1 MFEDVTYEVILQ
13 RMLNQV
19 SDKFDKREG
28 SVIWDT
34 HSPTAIE
41 FQILYIELETI
52 LKEAYGDTAS
62 RDFLIL
68 RCKERGIVPDAAT
81 KAVLRGEFTPDNLD
95 VAGKRFNI
103 GDMNY
108 LVLGKAADGNGW
120 EVQCEEAG
128 AAGNQ
133 YFGAMI
139 PIDYIDKLET
149 AELTELLIP
158 GEDEEE
164 TEALRERYFGSFE
177 EKAFGG
183 NVADYIEKTNKIP
196 GVGKTKVTRVW
207 NGDISPSDMIPGEA
221 VQTWYKSII
230 GTLAGEVAAW
240 LSSVYLAAIEKKLT
254 TGGTVLLT
262 IINSEYGLASD
273 TLIKTVQDEI
283 DPADRAGDGYG
294 LAPIG
299 HVVTVKSA
307 NGVEIHVKAN
317 ITFEVGYGWNNLQ
330 AAIDEAVSGYLLELR
345 KMWADSP
352 YLVVRVSQVETRIL
366 GIAGVVDI
374 QGTTLNGSPDNLT
387 LGAYEIPIY
396 GGAGA

>member
-13 RMLNQV
+13 RMLDRV

-41 FQILYIELETI
+41 LQILYIELDTI

-62 RDFLIL
+62 REFLIL
-68 RCKERGIVPDAAT
+68 RCKERGIVPNAAT
-81 KAVLRGEFTPDNLD
+81 KAVLRGEFRPDNLD
-95 VAGKRFNI
+95 MAGKRFNV

-108 LVLGKAADGNGW
+108 LVLRRSLDGNGW
-120 EVQCEEAG
+120 EVQCEKAG

-139 PIDYIDKLET
+139 PIDYIDRLET

-164 TEALRERYFGSFE
+164 TEALRERYFNSFE

-207 NGDISPSDMIPGEA
+207 NAGISPFDMIPGEA
-221 VQTWYKSII
+221 VQAWYKSII
-230 GTLAGEVAAW
+230 GTLAGEIASW
-240 LSSVYLAAIEKKLT
+240 LSSVYIAAIEKKLT

-262 IINSEYGLASD
+262 IIDSKFGLASD
-273 TLIKTVQDEI
+273 TLLKTVQDEI
-283 DPADRAGDGYG
+283 DPAGHDGDGYG

-299 HVVTVKSA
+299 HVVTVKSVD
-307 NGVEIHVKAN
+307 GVKVYVKAN
-317 ITFEVGYGWNNLQ
+317 ITFEVGYGWNKLQ

-345 KMWADSP
+345 KAWADSP
-352 YLVVRVSQVETRIL
+352 YLIVRVSQVENRIL
-366 GIAGVVDI
+366 SIKGVVDI
-374 QGTTLNGSPDNLT
+374 QDTTLNGSPGNLT
-387 LGAYEIPIY
+387 LGAYEVPLY